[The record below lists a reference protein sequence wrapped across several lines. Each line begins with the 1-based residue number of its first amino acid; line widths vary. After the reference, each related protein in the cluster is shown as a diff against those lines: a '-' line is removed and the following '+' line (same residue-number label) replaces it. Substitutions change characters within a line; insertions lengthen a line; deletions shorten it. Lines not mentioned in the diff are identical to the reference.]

1 MSRVDAYGAAT
12 RGARTTA
19 RWGAVAFSLAAC
31 SGRGSATET
40 DVAGS
45 ESDIAS
51 ASSGG
56 ATSSEATTEGAATS
70 PPDGTNGEGDA
81 SESSPPSHCV
91 DVIDGDVE
99 IDDRTDP
106 EALEALRTVRLV
118 TGKLFVNNTQ
128 GLQDLSFLECLEEV
142 GSSLVIGANESL
154 ETLHGLERLE
164 RVGFI
169 NVSIGPWFL
178 IVDNPVLG
186 SLEGLDGL
194 RFVSAL
200 SIYDNPS
207 LTALELPSLQGAS
220 VISIGGCRQDAEDV
234 PAVGEGNNASLV
246 EINGLESLENVTYLQ
261 IGGQENLTSIAHLG
275 ALAQA
280 GTNFNDITIQYNPNL
295 PVEEIEAFFT
305 AAGKT
310 ISDERVCGNLGGAP
324 ECTCW
329 TVGE

>member
-1 MSRVDAYGAAT
+1 M
-12 RGARTTA
+12 
-19 RWGAVAFSLAAC
+19 
-31 SGRGSATET
+31 ET
-40 DVAGS
+40 DAAGS
-45 ESDIAS
+45 ESGSES

-56 ATSSEATTEGAATS
+56 AVLTEGMTEDATTS
-70 PPDGTNGEGDA
+70 PPGGTSGESDA
-81 SESSPPSHCV
+81 SESSAPSHCV
-91 DVIDGDVE
+91 DVIDGDLE
-99 IDDRTDP
+99 IDDRTQPD
-106 EALEALRTVRLV
+106 ALEALRTVRLV

-154 ETLHGLERLE
+154 ETLHGLEQLE
-164 RVGFI
+164 RAGFI
-169 NVSIGPWFL
+169 DVSSGPWFL
-178 IVDNPVLG
+178 IIDNPLLG

-207 LTALELPSLQGAS
+207 LTALELPSLQGAGTL
-220 VISIGGCRQDAEDV
+220 SIGGCRQDAEDV
-234 PAVGEGNNASLV
+234 PAAGEGNNASLV
-246 EINGLESLENVTYLQ
+246 EINGLESLANVNFLT
-261 IGGQENLTSIAHLG
+261 IAGQESLASIAHLQL
-275 ALAQA
+275 LAEG
-280 GTNFNDITIQYNPNL
+280 GTDFGTVWIQYNPNL
-295 PVEEIEAFFT
+295 PVEDIEAFFT